1 MATQS
6 AGKEEPRRMKKILYI
21 LIIGLISGC
30 AKDSVRIC
38 IENQLKEFP
47 ESRVQDIYKSFC
59 QDNLGPEHLIPNP
72 DAARNYMTSELE
84 EYRQDL
90 EAGLYT
96 IPTLRYYPVG
106 DEGNYVRVDLSVI
119 LDGLIGPEE
128 YLDAFVRSA
137 NSGIKKSYEQWKKKW
152 AEVERC
158 IRKHYYYIPDAEKN
172 LAAIDSLVK
181 ANNLIIH
188 HSDTFVEIYHPHYRI
203 IAKDVFE
210 NEILPLLK

>member
-1 MATQS
+1 
-6 AGKEEPRRMKKILYI
+6 MKKILYI

-30 AKDSVRIC
+30 AKDSVRIG

-72 DAARNYMTSELE
+72 DAARNYLTSELE

-119 LDGLIGPEE
+119 LDELISLEE

-137 NSGIKKSYEQWKKKW
+137 NNGVKKSHEQWKKKW
-152 AEVERC
+152 ADVERC
-158 IRKHYYYIPDAEKN
+158 IRKYYADIPEAENDLKE
-172 LAAIDSLVK
+172 IDELVK
-181 ANNLIIH
+181 ADNLIIH

-203 IAKDVFE
+203 IAKDIFE
-210 NEILPLLK
+210 SEILPLLK